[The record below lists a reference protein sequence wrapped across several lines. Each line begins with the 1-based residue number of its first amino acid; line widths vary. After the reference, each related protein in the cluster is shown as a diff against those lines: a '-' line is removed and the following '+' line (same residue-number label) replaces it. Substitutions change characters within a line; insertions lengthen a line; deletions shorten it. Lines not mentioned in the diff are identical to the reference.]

1 MRRKFDNFKQNMPQV
16 LIQIRRKA
24 MLLVAFVVMLN
35 AHAAQ
40 LLGLPDPK
48 P

>member
-16 LIQIRRKA
+16 LIQIRWKA

>member
-1 MRRKFDNFKQNMPQV
+1 MRRKFGLFKENMPQV
-16 LIQIRRKA
+16 LIQIRQRA

-35 AHAAQ
+35 AHAVQ